1 MNETRTVDAHAG
13 GAPVRLITAGVP
25 TPRGR
30 GMREKTAWMAR
41 RADHVR
47 RALMLEPRGHRDM
60 TGVMLTEP
68 VLPGSHA
75 GLIFMHA
82 DGYASMAGHAVIATT
97 LLAVA
102 RSLIVPGGDGRT
114 LTYDTVAGRV
124 QARVVADSGS
134 SGDGAHTQMA
144 GGVHAADGPPPWLGA
159 RIAFTNV
166 PSFVLAGGLT
176 IKVGGRHVRADV
188 AFGGAFYAIVDAE
201 SLGLSAAY
209 EHLDV
214 LRRCSREIAEAIH
227 AVLDIVHPLDPRMMG
242 LAGTLFTA
250 PATMADAHL
259 RNVAVFATGA
269 AGRSASGTG
278 LSAIMAVL
286 DAMGVLTDDEPVF
299 VVEGLSGERLA
310 GRVARRTMVGEFP
323 ALIPEIEGSAWV
335 TGEHRFVAAHDDPF
349 ARGFET
355 TAPPP

>member
-1 MNETRTVDAHAG
+1 MNEATTVDAHAG

-30 GMREKTAWMAR
+30 GMREKTEWMAR

-68 VLPGSHA
+68 VMPGSHA

-102 RSLIVPGGDGRT
+102 RGLIVPGGDGRS
-114 LTYDTVAGRV
+114 LTYDTMAGRI
-124 QARVVADSGS
+124 QARVVADGVPRA
-134 SGDGAHTQMA
+134 DGAP
-144 GGVHAADGPPPWLGA
+144 AADGARAADGAPSWLGA
-159 RIAFTNV
+159 RVAFTNV

-176 IKVGGRHVRADV
+176 IKVGGRQVRADV

-209 EHLDV
+209 EHLDA
-214 LRRCSREIAEAIH
+214 LRRCSREIAEAIE
-227 AVLDIVHPLDPRMMG
+227 AVLDIVHPLEPRTTG

-250 PATMADAHL
+250 PATRPDAHL
-259 RNVAVFATGA
+259 RNIAVFATGA

-286 DAMGVLTDDEPVF
+286 DAMGVLTDDEPTF
-299 VVEGLSGERLA
+299 VLEGLSGEALA
-310 GRVARRTMVGEFP
+310 GRVVRRTMVGELP

>member
-1 MNETRTVDAHAG
+1 MNETCTVDAHVG
-13 GAPVRLITAGVP
+13 GAPVRLITAGAP
-25 TPRGR
+25 SPHGR
-30 GMREKTAWMAR
+30 EMREKTQWMAR

-97 LLAVA
+97 LLAIT
-102 RSLIVPGGDGRT
+102 RGLIVPGGDGRS
-114 LTYDTVAGRV
+114 LVYDTVAGRIPARLV
-124 QARVVADSGS
+124 DAPASMGARVS
-134 SGDGAHTQMA
+134 
-144 GGVHAADGPPPWLGA
+144 
-159 RIAFTNV
+159 FTNV
-166 PSFVLAGGLT
+166 PSFVLAGGLS
-176 IKVGGRHVRADV
+176 IKAGGRHVRADV

-209 EHLDV
+209 EHLGM
-214 LRRCSREIAEAIH
+214 LRQCSHEIAEAIES
-227 AVLDIVHPLDPRMMG
+227 VVDVRHPLDPRMTG

-250 PATMADAHL
+250 PATGADAHL
-259 RNVAVFATGA
+259 RNVTVLTTGA

-278 LSAIMAVL
+278 LSAILAVL
-286 DAMGVLTDDEPVF
+286 DAMGVLNGDDRF
-299 VVEGLSGERLA
+299 ALEGLSGQRLT
-310 GRVARRTMVGEFP
+310 GRVAGRTTVGELS

-335 TGEHRFVAAHDDPF
+335 TGEHRFVADPDDPF
-349 ARGFET
+349 ALGFQA
-355 TAPPP
+355 TARST